1 MIEDPILGVKY
12 EVRFKEPIDLF
23 EILFPAFIELRN
35 VFEYTTMRDRL
46 NMYDI
51 YLQSLYTD
59 DDGNLIHDMEERKR
73 IFYERRH
80 VYMGGIKDGLYEL
93 PLYCESEER
102 DKRDRT
108 LCDSIIIYDSVMSRE
123 SSVYKY
129 KMNDLG
135 SGYGSIFYKNYTKYK
150 DYMKY
155 KEIEMEKNRI
165 LPTIEDCVDYDEK
178 KRFYLTSMMALL
190 ELNDEQKS
198 VLESV
203 LSSKILKPHI
213 KDHGFVP
220 Y

>member
-108 LCDSIIIYDSVMSRE
+108 LCDSIIIYDSA
-123 SSVYKY
+123 YKY

-135 SGYGSIFYKNYTKYK
+135 SGYGSIFYKDYT
-150 DYMKY
+150 KY